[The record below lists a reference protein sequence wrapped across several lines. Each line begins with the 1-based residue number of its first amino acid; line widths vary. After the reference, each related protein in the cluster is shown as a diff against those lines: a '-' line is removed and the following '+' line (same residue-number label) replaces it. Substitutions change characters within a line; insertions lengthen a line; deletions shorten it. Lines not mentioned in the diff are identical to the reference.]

1 MRLEHEKLYNMFKST
16 DSSNWE
22 LAWQILLGWT
32 PNEMKDFFMWLWVVV
47 KEDLLKAYKENDV
60 EAIKSYDATAL
71 SFNLHLS
78 PKLPT
83 VLIKY
88 KKVIEGWYLNIALKE
103 TSVEGLTYILPYDS
117 WGKISKE
124 TIAETIN
131 GITP

>member
-32 PNEMKDFFMWLWVVV
+32 PNEMKDFFMWFWRVV
-47 KEDLLKAYKENDV
+47 KEDMFKQKMFKKTAIMPVNVSTPSLFAIMLAFKSDDVYVYQVTLNKE
-60 EAIKSYDATAL
+60 
-71 SFNLHLS
+71 SF
-78 PKLPT
+78 
-83 VLIKY
+83 
-88 KKVIEGWYLNIALKE
+88 E
-103 TSVEGLTYILPYDS
+103 TSNHILPYHS

-131 GITP
+131 GTS